1 MRTSEGVRRSLDHRP
16 ASLVRRRGAHY
27 PEGSGTLRQ
36 EAVPAG
42 SAFAIPG
49 RDGLPDPVP
58 GTPATVTTSA
68 CAETTCAAGSPKP
81 RHAALALRDRLGQS
95 ARSVFHRGARR
106 MSAETDARLANRILR
121 GLVIGAIAGAV
132 VLLVAPYVP
141 GLLDVSRWL
150 AANLF
155 DPLGQVFLRML
166 FFVVIPLVFASL
178 ASGVVQLGELSH
190 LGPLAGRTFT
200 LFFANMA
207 IAATLGLV
215 MMNVLNPGGRMDE
228 ATTTQLV
235 QDYSGEASKHVETRE
250 SSPKVTPGTVVDM
263 FMPRNLFGAF
273 VGNQRNVL
281 GDVLPLILFAILVG
295 AAGLK
300 IEESRRKRLLDG
312 LETVTELMT
321 GIVHFALRIA
331 PYAVP
336 AMIFSVVVKVGFDI
350 LLALGLFVLGCG
362 AMLLL
367 HLFGTMSIWLRFLAR
382 RSPREFFRAIK
393 DVLVTAFSTSSSS
406 ATLPA
411 ALTACR
417 ERLGIAPSTA
427 GFVMPLGTTMN
438 MSGTALYE
446 GCVVLFVAQVFGVHL
461 GLVEQLTLV
470 FLSVLSA
477 VAVAAIPGGSL
488 PLIAGLLVA
497 FGVPP
502 EGIGIILG
510 VDRILDMTR
519 TMTNVGSDMVTT
531 AVVDAAQRASG
542 RAGTG

>member
-1 MRTSEGVRRSLDHRP
+1 MTH
-16 ASLVRRRGAHY
+16 
-27 PEGSGTLRQ
+27 
-36 EAVPAG
+36 
-42 SAFAIPG
+42 
-49 RDGLPDPVP
+49 
-58 GTPATVTTSA
+58 
-68 CAETTCAAGSPKP
+68 
-81 RHAALALRDRLGQS
+81 
-95 ARSVFHRGARR
+95 
-106 MSAETDARLANRILR
+106 ETDARLANRILI
-121 GLVIGAIAGAV
+121 GLVVGAV
-132 VLLVAPYVP
+132 AAVIVLIVGPHVP
-141 GLLDVSRWL
+141 AVLTGAQWL
-150 AANLF
+150 ATHLF
-155 DPLGQVFLRML
+155 DPIGQVFLRML
-166 FFVVIPLVFASL
+166 FFVVIPLVFSSL
-178 ASGVVQLGELSH
+178 AAGVAQLGDLRD
-190 LGPLAGRTFT
+190 LGPLAARTFA

-207 IAATLGLV
+207 IAATLGLLL
-215 MMNVLNPGGRMDE
+215 MNLLNPGGRLDE
-228 ATTTQLV
+228 ATKSRLEHQ
-235 QDYSGEASKHVETRE
+235 YSGAAAQHVTTGAAQPEI
-250 SSPKVTPGTVVDM
+250 TPTAVVDM

-273 VGNQRNVL
+273 VGNQRNQL
-281 GDVLPLILFAILVG
+281 GDVLPLIVFAILVG

-300 IEESRRKRLLDG
+300 LPDARRRKLLDG
-312 LETVTELMT
+312 LEMVSDLMT
-321 GIVHFALRIA
+321 GIVHFALRLA

-336 AMIFSVVVKVGFDI
+336 AMIFSVVVKIGFDI
-350 LLALGLFVLGCG
+350 LIALGLFVMGVG
-362 AMLLL
+362 SMLLL

-382 RSPREFFRAIK
+382 RSPREFFSEIK

-461 GLVEQLTLV
+461 GLGAQITLV

-488 PLIAGLLVA
+488 PLVAGLLVA
-497 FGVPP
+497 FGIPP

-531 AVVDAAQRASG
+531 AVVDAAQKRRA
-542 RAGTG
+542 APQFT